1 MGRREQREQQRELAK
16 LREKLKKLESS
27 APKQPWWKTTFSKTI
42 VILGL
47 VTASLTLQR
56 GWFFFHPHVSIQP
69 GQTLNSTNPFTT
81 QFTVTNEGNFEVSE
95 VTPICLIGEVK
106 TTKNITGRGFSFPPS
121 NKIIPRLTPQ
131 QKSTVECPAAI
142 SELGEDAG
150 NVVSSD
156 ILMVVFYYQAWW
168 PGRQNENYGFEGK
181 VDSLGIVHWIPRTVS
196 ELDRIQVSRRV
207 ADSKKDQ

>member
-1 MGRREQREQQRELAK
+1 M
-16 LREKLKKLESS
+16 S
-27 APKQPWWKTTFSKTI
+27 
-42 VILGL
+42 
-47 VTASLTLQR
+47 
-56 GWFFFHPHVSIQP
+56 H
-69 GQTLNSTNPFTT
+69 
-81 QFTVTNEGNFEVSE
+81 
-95 VTPICLIGEVK
+95 
-106 TTKNITGRGFSFPPS
+106 
-121 NKIIPRLTPQ
+121 
-131 QKSTVECPAAI
+131 CPAAI

-196 ELDRIQVSRRV
+196 ELDRIQVSRHV